1 MAGQVDIELGEL
13 TNSDQPSETTRF
25 TPDDSQ
31 RYGSNFL
38 SSLSLLRE
46 IIAML
51 KGFVTIQRNFAEMQS
66 FTIGGATSF
75 QTADNEFQYTEF
87 TSYISVRIV
96 KNPETTQ
103 KCQTFKKSHI
113 LSNMCP

>member
-1 MAGQVDIELGEL
+1 MSGQVNIELGDL

-25 TPDDSQ
+25 SPDDSQ

-51 KGFVTIQRNFAEMQS
+51 KGFVTIQQNFAENAK
-66 FTIGGATSF
+66 FYNRG
-75 QTADNEFQYTEF
+75 
-87 TSYISVRIV
+87 SYQFPNS
-96 KNPETTQ
+96 
-103 KCQTFKKSHI
+103 
-113 LSNMCP
+113 